1 VTGRFAGANKV
12 TQAKAAATSVRD
24 AVLLQGDQM
33 VLRPG
38 ALEDRPP
45 NCLRG

>member
-1 VTGRFAGANKV
+1 
-12 TQAKAAATSVRD
+12 
-24 AVLLQGDQM
+24 M

-45 NCLRG
+45 NHLRG